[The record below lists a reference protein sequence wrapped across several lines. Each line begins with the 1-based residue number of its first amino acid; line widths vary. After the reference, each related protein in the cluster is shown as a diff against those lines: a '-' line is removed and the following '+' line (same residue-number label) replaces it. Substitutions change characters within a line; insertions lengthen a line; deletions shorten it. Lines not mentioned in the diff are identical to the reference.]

1 MHATSA
7 LRAPSALLRRPF
19 WSVAAPLRGGAPR
32 RSAASPGAPP
42 SSGRS
47 RAFRCDAAALTSEDD
62 AALEAEA
69 EKPKRLAQQV
79 RARRAPLERLCRAS
93 PSPTSPPR
101 APLAAAAHAPPTIRF
116 VRGRAARV
124 EPLAPPSR

>member
-42 SSGRS
+42 SAAGRS

-62 AALEAEA
+62 AALATARLAEA
-69 EKPKRLAQQV
+69 FTVSDAMPDL
-79 RARRAPLERLCRAS
+79 
-93 PSPTSPPR
+93 
-101 APLAAAAHAPPTIRF
+101 PPTVF
-116 VRGRAARV
+116 RGVA
-124 EPLAPPSR
+124 

>member
-42 SSGRS
+42 SAAGRS

-79 RARRAPLERLCRAS
+79 RARRAP
-93 PSPTSPPR
+93 PR
-101 APLAAAAHAPPTIRF
+101 APPRESLPHVPTA
-116 VRGRAARV
+116 RAARRRRARATDDSSAGARRV